1 MFQWQPHS
9 VSRPTSNMQP
19 ILPSYGIDDTDLPAG
34 NHQGEKLMSL
44 GGKQILSCNL
54 DSWKT
59 EKKIVKLKWYDF
71 ARPECTWSSHPP
83 QVPRGLADSTP
94 LMHVCACVMVVRV
107 RTIPKES
114 KFILDGSARR
124 WLIQRLE
131 LISLATRELITSTN
145 SHELLTTTSILRGLI
160 CHKLKAEIKEGK
172 SNETLLMQ
180 CWGQTLY

>member
-1 MFQWQPHS
+1 MHFAP
-9 VSRPTSNMQP
+9 R
-19 ILPSYGIDDTDLPAG
+19 
-34 NHQGEKLMSL
+34 SL
-44 GGKQILSCNL
+44 GIWVICNL
-54 DSWKT
+54 FDQIMWLSQWLTSRQPSRGEVDVSGWQANPVLQSWLMKNW
-59 EKKIVKLKWYDF
+59 KKRLMKLNWYDF
-71 ARPECTWSSHPP
+71 ARPECTWSSQPP

-94 LMHVCACVMVVRV
+94 LMHVCACVMVVRA
-107 RTIPKES
+107 RTIPKER

-145 SHELLTTTSILRGLI
+145 SHELLTTTSILGGLI